1 MPCING
7 DTWNSMTEAQQE
19 AVTEA
24 MEYARDVNDTARL
37 DREAELIK
45 FFLRSRDLLLHIP
58 TSTSLKKKVQAK
70 YMENEDMIKDWDMD
84 LYNEIQAMADT
95 TTAEE

>member
-45 FFLRSRDLLLHIP
+45 IL
-58 TSTSLKKKVQAK
+58 
-70 YMENEDMIKDWDMD
+70 
-84 LYNEIQAMADT
+84 
-95 TTAEE
+95 

>member
-45 FFLRSRDLLLHIP
+45 FFEEQGLTVTYPDINEF
-58 TSTSLKKKVQAK
+58 KEKVQAK
-70 YMENEDMIKDWDMD
+70 YMENEEMIKDWDMD

>member
-1 MPCING
+1 
-7 DTWNSMTEAQQE
+7 MTEAQQE

-45 FFLRSRDLLLHIP
+45 IL
-58 TSTSLKKKVQAK
+58 
-70 YMENEDMIKDWDMD
+70 
-84 LYNEIQAMADT
+84 
-95 TTAEE
+95 

>member
-24 MEYARDVNDTARL
+24 MEYARDVSDTARL

-45 FFLRSRDLLLHIP
+45 FFLRSRDLLLHIL
-58 TSTSLKKKVQAK
+58 TSTSLNEKVQG
-70 YMENEDMIKDWDMD
+70 
-84 LYNEIQAMADT
+84 
-95 TTAEE
+95 